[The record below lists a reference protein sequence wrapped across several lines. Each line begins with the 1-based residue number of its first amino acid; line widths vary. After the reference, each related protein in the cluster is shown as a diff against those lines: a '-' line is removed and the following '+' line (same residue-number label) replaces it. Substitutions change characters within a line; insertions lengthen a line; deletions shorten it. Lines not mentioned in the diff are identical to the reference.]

1 MTNFR
6 LADVLG
12 VDQDTGERC
21 CHGRISYKKA
31 EKFFGDDSVFSKKE
45 LDSIA
50 GSLKGTEGIYLT
62 DFNVQVLAEDVA
74 YSPIGEE
81 VHSPKLTYHP
91 YGKGCGIYLSHFTY
105 SVENSRFLLE
115 LLLKAAGKEEAKAQ
129 LGDNIYCEAAYF
141 PCSGKAVAVN
151 NSDRPQHLK
160 ITLGGAVKEVDLEPC
175 GSCMIEI

>member
-1 MTNFR
+1 MYPGSMPAFYDKRIYDEFR

-62 DFNVQVLAEDVA
+62 DFNVQVLAEDVPTA
-74 YSPIGEE
+74 RLEKRYIA
-81 VHSPKLTYHP
+81 
-91 YGKGCGIYLSHFTY
+91 LS
-105 SVENSRFLLE
+105 
-115 LLLKAAGKEEAKAQ
+115 
-129 LGDNIYCEAAYF
+129 
-141 PCSGKAVAVN
+141 
-151 NSDRPQHLK
+151 
-160 ITLGGAVKEVDLEPC
+160 
-175 GSCMIEI
+175 